1 MGAIRTTYQN
11 GDKSSKLGIP
21 PKKNPLFVTTILS
34 LIGYISAI
42 PAGEVVFDA
51 QISRLALLRRGWIK
65 ELHQTVEEE
74 LTSTCPQL
82 RKGNRSGRSRAA
94 SLVDVKEE
102 LTKAYPKEI
111 GDLELNKCM
120 ADYDLQP
127 EEILDNLPYST
138 LIRVAIAKLML
149 WKPDVL
155 LLDDVTE
162 DLEKA
167 TSDVDDISKACSWLE
182 NFLLCAE
189 SLKIVLMASHDRSF
203 MDKVCHGVIEICQE
217 NHVTTR
223 VLEGNYGRA
232 YLAGGDFLHFHS
244 FSLWQPKSAGLR
256 ATQAACAFASLVVND
271 FFLDQDVTGIPFTW
285 KMVDVGTGTGILS
298 LILAQQ
304 FHRHFEANE
313 HFEMEIWAIDLD
325 KAALDVASVNFD
337 RSPWREKIFTY
348 HGDFRTW
355 KPQWKDPPKTFIC
368 NPPYNDDATVH
379 RKSGSVEDLSRR
391 RALERSF
398 LPLEELC
405 LEVAKQGCESL
416 WILWG
421 NMEVP

>member
-1 MGAIRTTYQN
+1 MFG
-11 GDKSSKLGIP
+11 
-21 PKKNPLFVTTILS
+21 
-34 LIGYISAI
+34 
-42 PAGEVVFDA
+42 A
-51 QISRLALLRRGWIK
+51 QISRLAFLRRGWII
-65 ELHQTVEEE
+65 ELHQTVEED
-74 LTSTCPQL
+74 LRSTFPQL
-82 RKGNRSGRSRAA
+82 RKGNLPSRRRAA

-102 LTKAYPKEI
+102 LTAYPKEI
-111 GDLELNKCM
+111 GDLELKKCM

-127 EEILDNLPYST
+127 EEILEDLPYST
-138 LIRVAIAKLML
+138 LIRVAMAKLML

-167 TSDVDDISKACSWLE
+167 TSDVDDINKACSWLE
-182 NFLLCAE
+182 DFLLSAE
-189 SLKIVLMASHDRSF
+189 SLKIVLIASHDRSF
-203 MDKVCHGVIEICQE
+203 MDKVCHKVIAIEE
-217 NHVTTR
+217 NHYTTR

-244 FSLWQPKSAGLR
+244 FSLWQPKSSGLR
-256 ATQAACAFASLVVND
+256 ATQAACAFASLVVKD
-271 FFLDQDVTGIPFTW
+271 FLCNKDVTDTDRKW
-285 KMVDVGTGTGILS
+285 KIVDVGTGTGILS

-304 FHRHFEANE
+304 FHRHLEPKETLEMFEL
-313 HFEMEIWAIDLD
+313 WAIDLD
-325 KAALDVASVNFD
+325 QAALDIASVNFD
-337 RSPWREKIFTY
+337 RSPWRQQIFTY
-348 HGDFRTW
+348 QGDFRTW

-379 RKSGSVEDLSRR
+379 RKSGSIVEDLSRR

-405 LEVAKQGCESL
+405 LEVAEQGCESL